1 MNAYQNTMFGSRQ
14 ECKYKY
20 KIHNLVFCYG
30 ALCRVAWVTMMLILA
45 LRAAHNR
52 AALAKQP
59 FSVVGR
65 NTITVA
71 MLMMK
76 MKMMVMMMMMIM
88 MVGRKTVTD
97 TEMRMKR
104 RSSTQTLENHNLKK
118 RSEQNKK
125 HN

>member
-1 MNAYQNTMFGSRQ
+1 
-14 ECKYKY
+14 
-20 KIHNLVFCYG
+20 
-30 ALCRVAWVTMMLILA
+30 MLILA

-88 MVGRKTVTD
+88 MVGRNTITD

>member
-1 MNAYQNTMFGSRQ
+1 MFGSRQ

-20 KIHNLVFCYG
+20 KIHNLVNCYG

-65 NTITVA
+65 RNTITVV
-71 MLMMK
+71 
-76 MKMMVMMMMMIM
+76 VMMMMMMM
-88 MVGRKTVTD
+88 MVDEDDDDVLPTYSYHD
-97 TEMRMKR
+97 TFPPW
-104 RSSTQTLENHNLKK
+104 
-118 RSEQNKK
+118 
-125 HN
+125 